1 MAATVRLLQPGPV
14 DYSAVLRWQRNT
26 HALVCSGGDETV
38 ALLQH
43 PPVYTLGRR
52 GGLQHVLR
60 SAEELAAQGAE
71 IVESDRGG
79 DVTFHGPGQL
89 VVYPILD
96 LRARGI
102 AAVDYVR
109 ALEAVAIDALRD
121 CGLRGDR
128 IEGRP
133 GVWCGDAKVAAV
145 GVRVKGGVSTHG
157 MALNVSTDLSWFD
170 SIVAC
175 GIADASV
182 ASMESL
188 LGVAPMMATVE
199 SSIVDRLRAELGLTL
214 RLDRCEQEL
223 RCAG

>member
-1 MAATVRLLQPGPV
+1 MAATVRLLRPGRV
-14 DYSAVLRWQRNT
+14 DYPAAQRWQRDT
-26 HALVCSGGDETV
+26 AALVRGGGDEAV

-60 SAEELAAQGAE
+60 SAEELAARGAE
-71 IVESDRGG
+71 LVASDRGG

-109 ALEAVAIDALRD
+109 ALEAVAIDALGD
-121 CGLRGDR
+121 FGLRGER
-128 IEGRP
+128 VEGRP
-133 GVWCGDAKVAAV
+133 GVWCDDAKVAAI

-175 GIADASV
+175 GIADAGV

-188 LGVAPMMATVE
+188 LGVAPMMAAVDL
-199 SSIVDRLRAELGLTL
+199 SIVDRLRAELGLTL
-214 RLDRCEQEL
+214 RPDRCEQEL
-223 RCAG
+223 RRAG